1 MRQFKHVYQF
11 FRRIFGSKSKRR
23 ELRAEIEALRY
34 LVKIL
39 FASIISTEPRQAAQE
54 IQDLIAATHRVK
66 AKARGEVSDGVAD
79 GLTEEAR
86 AKAVEVIEAVRSAMF
101 Q

>member
-1 MRQFKHVYQF
+1 MPPFKHVYQF
-11 FRRIFGSKSKRR
+11 FSRIFRSKSKRR

-39 FASIISTEPRQAAQE
+39 FASMLSTEPRQAARE

-66 AKARGEVSDGVAD
+66 AKARDEVGDGMAD
-79 GLTEEAR
+79 GLSEDAR
-86 AKAVEVIEAVRSAMF
+86 AKAVELIEAVRSAMF

>member
-1 MRQFKHVYQF
+1 MHPFKRIYQF
-11 FRRIFGSKSKRR
+11 FCRIFGSKSKQR

-54 IQDLIAATHRVK
+54 LQDLIEATCYVEAR
-66 AKARGEVSDGVAD
+66 ARGDGVSDE
-79 GLTEEAR
+79 LTEEAR